1 LSKLL
6 TIQFYILSM
15 LDDKDMPNEMDPFDI
30 RMDPADIENV
40 FGYEAN
46 GSDMSNEVCKRM

>member
-1 LSKLL
+1 
-6 TIQFYILSM
+6 M

-30 RMDPADIENV
+30 RMDPADIESV
-40 FGYEAN
+40 SGYEAN